1 MLTTSAVAAFCALT
15 RPEQWHQVMLRGPFL
30 RGNIVTVAVNVDGLI
45 VDCARIHSVWSG
57 TPRFDAWFRE
67 LYGPI
72 IPKLEAHNG

>member
-1 MLTTSAVAAFCALT
+1 MVTTEIIAPFCKAT
-15 RPEQWHQVMLRGPFL
+15 RPEQWHQVVLRGPFL
-30 RGNIVTVAVNVDGLI
+30 RGNIVTVAVGPDGRI

-72 IPKLEAHNG
+72 MPKLEVHDG